1 MTMNHRVH
9 MSPSPENL
17 RTKEIGLRWESSP
30 PMFKIRSGRGVRQ
43 FRVNR
48 PKARGASLGDPFHE
62 EVGRAYSLA
71 SRFDRSPARVPA
83 EANDVPE
90 TTIHGWVKEAR
101 RRELMPQGRA
111 SKER

>member
-48 PKARGASLGDPFHE
+48 PKARGASLG
-62 EVGRAYSLA
+62 RAYSLA